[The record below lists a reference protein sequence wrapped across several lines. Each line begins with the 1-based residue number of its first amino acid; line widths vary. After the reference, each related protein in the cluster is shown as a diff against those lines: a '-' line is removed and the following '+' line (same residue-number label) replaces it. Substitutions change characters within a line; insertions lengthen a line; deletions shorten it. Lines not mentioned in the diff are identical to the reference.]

1 MGRNPVL
8 EGRLYDYYH
17 YRLGATKSGV
27 PLYCTFNGTI
37 TISNRSLCTHNG
49 FAQMSLPESG
59 VMLALPRLKGG
70 EAVCRT
76 GGFPHEQLLN
86 PEGVTIQAALT

>member
-1 MGRNPVL
+1 
-8 EGRLYDYYH
+8 
-17 YRLGATKSGV
+17 
-27 PLYCTFNGTI
+27 
-37 TISNRSLCTHNG
+37 
-49 FAQMSLPESG
+49 MSLPESG